1 MVDFKNKHEIREWLN
16 TQLREVVSIV
26 AARSALR
33 LAPSFGALWS
43 SPKTSRQ
50 APDIILPS
58 FWATASALSAGIW
71 PDRTIE
77 TAVPTTAAYA
87 AYVAAIPTV
96 TYAYAAA
103 AAAASADTVPAAAAT
118 ATDAAF
124 SQDHDFIEA
133 GGSAKDL
140 ITQPLWS
147 GDIMPADFQAEWNTL
162 RKHLL
167 ALGDDWEVWTQW
179 YQDRIDGKALIEALE
194 IGDPDKGGPD
204 EGAYGRATFPP
215 EDYKTPALINAKIK
229 KMEEDYW
236 AERALTQDKSAET
249 FAVNDNGKITVTT
262 QEIGLGLTVDA
273 AQTSWYDE
281 LRQAATEALS
291 EGENVLG
298 AASRPIERLAK
309 ALPEDITQARTPR
322 LWTCTNKIR
331 RLLERHDN
339 VAGKEFDANLLNEN
353 AADAL
358 RAITDAYNNLRI
370 GDAALLQADER
381 APNPRDVAEILEQD
395 APLMPLLEDAIRDD
409 ITDAEASEVLQLV
422 LDDIETQNDIMGRDP
437 SLIERAEVGQN
448 HRTNSNFVAS
458 ILQEIRDTP
467 QGLRD
472 IKNPAIRLATRG
484 KLIGLA
490 MGYSGAIIAFVSFV
504 WPSLVGWVTTLLASL
519 G

>member
-1 MVDFKNKHEIREWLN
+1 MADFKNRDEIKAWLR
-16 TQLREVVSIV
+16 TQPRDVITII
-26 AARSALR
+26 AARGALR
-33 LAPSFGALWS
+33 RVPGFASLWKTEKGA
-43 SPKTSRQ
+43 RQ

-58 FWATASALSAGIW
+58 FWAISIALSAGIW
-71 PDRTIE
+71 LDRAIE
-77 TAVPTTAAYA
+77 IADAHHAALTATDTAYA
-87 AYVAAIPTV
+87 VHVAHV
-96 TYAYAAA
+96 AAA
-103 AAAASADTVPAAAAT
+103 AAYTDTA
-118 ATDAAF
+118 ATDAVLTDAEAALRAADSDAHRAALATTDVIDVIDAAAEAHVDAYVDAAVLAAVHTF
-124 SQDHDFIEA
+124 RAVNAADVSRDRDFIRS

-140 ITQPLWS
+140 AAQPLWL
-147 GDIMPADFQAEWNTL
+147 GDTVPKNFTSRWKTL

-167 ALGDDWEVWTQW
+167 ALGDDWDVWTQW

-194 IGDPDKGGPD
+194 IGDPDNGIF
-204 EGAYGRATFPP
+204 GRATFPP
-215 EDYKTPALINAKIK
+215 EDYKTPAIINAKIK
-229 KMEEDYW
+229 KMQDDYW

-262 QEIGLGLTVDA
+262 QEIGHGLTVDA

-322 LWTCTNKIR
+322 LWTCANKIR

-339 VAGKEFDANLLNEN
+339 IEGTEFNANRLNEN

-381 APNPRDVAEILEQD
+381 APNPRDIAEILKQD
-395 APLMPLLEDAIRDD
+395 APLIPLLEDAIRDD

-422 LDDIETQNDIMGRDP
+422 LSDIETQNDIIGPRP
-437 SLIERAEVGQN
+437 VSNRTRRGGSKITEQTVILWQASCRKFAI
-448 HRTNSNFVAS
+448 HRKVF
-458 ILQEIRDTP
+458 
-467 QGLRD
+467 
-472 IKNPAIRLATRG
+472 AI
-484 KLIGLA
+484 
-490 MGYSGAIIAFVSFV
+490 
-504 WPSLVGWVTTLLASL
+504 
-519 G
+519 